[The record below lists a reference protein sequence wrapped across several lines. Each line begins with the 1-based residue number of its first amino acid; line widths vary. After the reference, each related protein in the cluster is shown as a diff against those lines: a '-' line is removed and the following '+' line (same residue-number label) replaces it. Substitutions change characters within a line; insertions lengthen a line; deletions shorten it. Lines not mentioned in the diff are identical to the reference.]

1 MLDAQRQVFVL
12 QQHQVHIEQRGQLG
26 RCVLGRHAG
35 NAVLQLEQLLHHLVT
50 CDAHPVDL
58 GLDLGRLD
66 EVMLHVHAT
75 DQHGAPDGD
84 TARYGQAMN

>member
-12 QQHQVHIEQRGQLG
+12 QQHQVHVEQRGQLG

-35 NAVLQLEQLLHHLVT
+35 NAVLQLEQFLHHFVARN
-50 CDAHPVDL
+50 AHPVDL
-58 GLDLGRLD
+58 GFDLGRQD
-66 EVMLHVHAT
+66 EVMLDVHAPN
-75 DQHGAPDGD
+75 QHGAPDGD